1 MNCNDDFDYYMK
13 QFIIKVVLK
22 TNKGDY
28 ESDSFYFNTFI
39 MVDQTSETT
48 IQLRSTQKQNYT
60 KKTVLF
66 S

>member
-1 MNCNDDFDYYMK
+1 MK

-39 MVDQTSETT
+39 MVDQTSETA